1 MTTLAQLLEQQRAI
15 QEQIAKLRSEE
26 RASALAQVLAII
38 EEQGFTAADL
48 FGKGLQAKPKQTRQP
63 AAAKYERDGKTW
75 TGQGRRP
82 KWLPPGEEGEKYRI
96 KA

>member
-15 QEQIAKLRSEE
+15 EEQIAKIRSEE

-38 EEQGFTAADL
+38 EEQGFTADDL
-48 FGKGLQAKPKQTRQP
+48 FGKPKQTRQP
-63 AAAKYERDGKTW
+63 VAAQYERDGKTW
-75 TGQGRRP
+75 SGRGRRP
-82 KWLPPGEEGEKYRI
+82 KWLPEGEEGEKYRI

>member
-15 QEQIAKLRSEE
+15 EEQIAKLRSEE

-38 EEQGFTAADL
+38 EEQGFTADDL
-48 FGKGLQAKPKQTRQP
+48 FGRPKQTRQKQVVK
-63 AAAKYERDGKTW
+63 AQYEKDGKTW
-75 TGQGRRP
+75 SGRGRRP
-82 KWLPPGEEGEKYRI
+82 KWLPEGEAGEAFRI

>member
-15 QEQIAKLRSEE
+15 EEQIAKIRSEE

-38 EEQGFTAADL
+38 EEQGFTADDL
-48 FGKGLQAKPKQTRQP
+48 FGKSKQAKPKQVVKAQF
-63 AAAKYERDGKTW
+63 ERDGKTW
-75 TGQGRRP
+75 SGRGRRP
-82 KWLPPGEEGEKYRI
+82 AWLPQGDEGEKYRI